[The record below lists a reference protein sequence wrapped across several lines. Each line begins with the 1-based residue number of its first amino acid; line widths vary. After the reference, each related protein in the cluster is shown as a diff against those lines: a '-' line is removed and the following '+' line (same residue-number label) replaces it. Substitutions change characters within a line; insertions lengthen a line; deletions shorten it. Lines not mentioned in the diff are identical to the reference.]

1 MIITPI
7 LLLLFTAQ
15 TTAPSY
21 PEGSDVP
28 RSLSFA
34 ETQWLRHNDLLRPA
48 AATDAPDGP
57 IFCLPEYAPM
67 QGMLIAYE
75 GSSAQKTVLAKM
87 AAAATNYG
95 DAIVYCVVDSSSEI
109 ATATSN
115 LQSEGA
121 NMSMVEF
128 PIKATDTIWI
138 RDYGP
143 RYIYQN
149 GVRAIVDHNYNRPR
163 NNDNSFST
171 FFGNYMSQCRYD
183 HDLTHGG
190 GNFHLDALGEGYL
203 TRLINNENS
212 NLSEAQIKTK
222 FLDYQNLNTTIFD
235 PFPTSVDSTQHLDM
249 WMIVVDD
256 NTVMIS
262 EWPTQASSTQAQI
275 CDAAAIT
282 MAAKGFNVIRIPAL
296 RTSGWSG
303 VHYTYANAVIMND
316 CVMVPQFSNSAV
328 AQYNAQAL
336 SIWQAACPGKT
347 IVPINADAV
356 VTSAGVLHC
365 IMMHVPAASEAVI
378 PSAYLRAP
386 NAGSYA
392 AADSI
397 AITWSSDDDTEVSS
411 VDLDYSVDGGASW
424 SSIANGLSQ
433 KGVHNWTS
441 TTTPTSLGLIRITA
455 HDANGNSNS
464 DVSDAL
470 LSFAGGSNSAAWIS
484 YGSGKAGSNGVP
496 LLTANAAPVLGTQV
510 ELQISQVMSN
520 SPLYLLFGNATDS
533 LAFDGAELL
542 VDYSKVYPL
551 NSDANGDASMQ
562 GNVPNNPALIGKS
575 YYWQAWVPNDP
586 LASGAGWS
594 CSNGLQ
600 TVLGL

>member
-1 MIITPI
+1 MIAIPI
-7 LLLLFTAQ
+7 LILLCTAQ

-34 ETQWLRHNDLLRPA
+34 ESQWLRQNDLVRPA

-57 IFCLPEYAPM
+57 VFCLPEYAPM
-67 QGMLIAYE
+67 DGMLIAYE
-75 GSSAQKTVLAKM
+75 GTSSQKTVLAKM

-95 DAIVYCVVDSSSEI
+95 NAKVYCVVDTSSEI
-109 ATATSN
+109 SSATSK
-115 LQSEGA
+115 LQSEGV

-128 PIKATDTIWI
+128 PVKATDSIWI

-149 GVRAIVDHNYNRPR
+149 GVRAIVDHDYNRPR
-163 NNDNSFST
+163 NNDNAFST
-171 FFGNYMSQCRYD
+171 FFGNYMDQCRYD

-212 NLSEAQIKTK
+212 NLSEAQIRTK
-222 FLDYQNLNTTIFD
+222 FFDYQNLNITIFD

-256 NTVMIS
+256 NTVIIS
-262 EWPTQASSTQAQI
+262 EWPTQTSSTQAQI

-296 RTSGWSG
+296 RSSGWSG

-365 IMMHVPAASEAVI
+365 IMMHVPEASNAVL

-386 NAGSYA
+386 NSGSYA
-392 AADSI
+392 AADSVS
-397 AITWSSDDDTEVSS
+397 ITWSSDDALEVSS
-411 VDLDYSVDGGASW
+411 VDLDYSIDGGATW
-424 SSIANGLSQ
+424 LSIATGLSQ
-433 KGVHNWTS
+433 KGARSWTS
-441 TTTPTSLGLIRITA
+441 PTTPTSLGLIRITA
-455 HDANGNSNS
+455 HDSNGNSTS
-464 DVSDAL
+464 DVSDNL
-470 LSFAGGSNSAAWIS
+470 LSFAGGSNSAALVS

-496 LLTANAAPVLGTQV
+496 LLTANAAPVLGSQV
-510 ELQISQVMSN
+510 QLQISQIMSS
-520 SPLYLLFGNATDS
+520 SPLYLLFGDATNS

-542 VDYSKVYPL
+542 VDYSKIYNL
-551 NSDANGDASMQ
+551 SSDANGNASMQ
-562 GNVPNNPALIGKS
+562 GTVPNSSALIGKS
-575 YYWQAWVPNDP
+575 YYWQAWVRNDP
-586 LASGAGWS
+586 AASGYGLS

-600 TVLGL
+600 TILGL